1 MRTYIKKIDVGSQNL
16 AFLKLRHQFI
26 LKDMLKFHLNSL
38 ILRLK
43 PYCLIDFV
51 SLYLK
56 LHNRY
61 CHNPGLHIKSAIK
74 ILCVQQLSNNKQLNH
89 LS

>member
-1 MRTYIKKIDVGSQNL
+1 MRTYIKKPDVEKHNL
-16 AFLKLRHQFI
+16 AFLKPRHQFI
-26 LKDMLKFHLNSL
+26 LKDKLKFQLNSP

-61 CHNPGLHIKSAIK
+61 CHNPGLRIKRAIK
-74 ILCVQQLSNNKQLNH
+74 ILCVKRLSNSKQPNYV
-89 LS
+89 S

>member
-1 MRTYIKKIDVGSQNL
+1 MRAYIKKTDVGSQNL
-16 AFLKLRHQFI
+16 ACLIPRHQFI

-51 SLYLK
+51 FLYLK

-61 CHNPGLHIKSAIK
+61 CHNPGLHIKRAIK
-74 ILCVQQLSNNKQLNH
+74 IHCVQQLSNSKQPNH